1 LALSGHSSPNLITL
15 RLSVSDPDTVTVKL
29 QEVVSQLEE
38 KLQEGSVVIIEDVTV
53 RVRALPID

>member
-53 RVRALPID
+53 RLRAATY